1 MKVNHAD
8 SIDSI
13 PHDIRVIRANT
24 LFDGIHGATNAD
36 WIVPGYTP
44 SLIWRASDTVKQRIS
59 NAGTLNRPVN
69 IEEVVTAIEKTNRRA
84 APGVDGIPAQCVK
97 EAWKGDDKEDPMLGF
112 TVPLVAAGHL
122 APSSCWTPG
131 PTHSNPVVLYYL
143 CAYAC
148 NTLCLWSIPCLESVR
163 AR

>member
-44 SLIWRASDTVKQRIS
+44 GLIWRAS
-59 NAGTLNRPVN
+59 N
-69 IEEVVTAIEKTNRRA
+69 IEEVVTAIEKTNRHA

-97 EAWKGDDKEDPMLGF
+97 EAWKGDDKEDPMCVTKGIF
-112 TVPLVAAGHL
+112 
-122 APSSCWTPG
+122 
-131 PTHSNPVVLYYL
+131 
-143 CAYAC
+143 
-148 NTLCLWSIPCLESVR
+148 
-163 AR
+163 